1 MEIYFDK
8 EASQWEETLPIGNGI
23 LGGMIWGKVEK
34 EIIGLNDCS
43 FWSGTSES
51 LPNVPNTKGNLGKI
65 QNLIL
70 DGKRG
75 EAEKIIQEKFL
86 GFYTESYLPLG
97 NLVLDFCRNNDEE
110 IKEYRRCLSIDK
122 SLVNIHYK
130 TDRNE
135 YKREI
140 FASYPDQSIVLKMEH
155 LVKMKKIK
163 IFFDSEWKSII
174 RSKAQGLLISVQA
187 PERVQPSYIKS
198 IPPIKQGKS
207 GEVHKYEIIIQET
220 DGEVFFEDDGLAICN
235 SKELVLVFKRFS
247 ERKRIISFNKL
258 KQKHILDYKILFN
271 NVQIELGNQID
282 LPMDQRLSRLRDGNL
297 DPGLI
302 ALYFQYN
309 RYLLISCSRPNGF
322 PANLQGIWCWQ
333 KQPPWSSNYTLNI
346 NFEMNYWGADI
357 ANLSECMIP
366 YVEFINKLIL
376 KGKDTA
382 KLYYGLEGSVVHHN
396 SDKWYS
402 TNPVGKRDNEK
413 IGDPNS
419 LNWAMWPM
427 GGVWLVNDLYR
438 HYEYI
443 DDKSFLKTV
452 VYPCFCLVTKFL
464 TQYLVESKGFYHSAP
479 STSPENTYIF
489 DEKEYSVDKSSTMD
503 ITLIKEN
510 FEFFCEICETLE
522 IKTNLLARVRYLL
535 PHLPQVK
542 IGKKGEI
549 LEWQEEFK
557 EAKPGHRHFS
567 HLYGAF
573 PSEQFSTV
581 YFEAVKKA
589 IEIRLENG
597 GGHTGWSN
605 AWLINLYAV
614 LGKGDLALD
623 RIKHGLKYDSY
634 NNLWSSHPPF
644 QIDGNFGNISGIA
657 NLFVQCRKG
666 EIKLLPALPQ
676 EFSKGYIKGL
686 NIKKNR
692 YIELKWENGEIIFAK
707 IYKEKMQNE
716 RQFSR

>member
-1 MEIYFDK
+1 MSLLEIYFDK
-8 EASQWEETLPIGNGI
+8 EASQWEDTLPIGNGI
-23 LGGMIWGKVEK
+23 LGGMIWGKTDR

-43 FWSGTSES
+43 FWSGYSES
-51 LPNVPNTKGNLGKI
+51 LSNIPKTNGNLRKV

-70 DGKRG
+70 HGERK
-75 EAEKIIQEKFL
+75 EAEKIIRESFL

-97 NLVLDFCRNNDEE
+97 NLVLDFCREKAEE
-110 IKEYRRCLSIDK
+110 IQEYRRCLSIDN
-122 SLVNIHYK
+122 SIVDVNYK
-130 TDRNE
+130 TDKNE
-135 YKREI
+135 YRREI
-140 FASYPDQSIVLKMEH
+140 FASYPDQSIVFKMRH
-155 LVKMKKIK
+155 LFKVEKIR
-163 IFFDSEWKSII
+163 IFFNSEWKSTISI
-174 RSKAQGLLISVQA
+174 GDKRLLISVQA

-198 IPPIKQGKS
+198 IAPIRQGKM
-207 GEVHKYEIIIQET
+207 GEVHKYEIIVQET
-220 DGEVFFEDDGLAICN
+220 DGKIFYEDNGLTISN
-235 SKELVLVFKRFS
+235 SKELVLVCKRFT
-247 ERKRIISFNKL
+247 EKTKYISFSKM
-258 KQKHILDYKILFN
+258 KQRHILDYKTLFN
-271 NVQIELGNQID
+271 NVQIELGTQID
-282 LPMDQRLSRLRDGNL
+282 LPIDQRLSRLRTGKS

-322 PANLQGIWCWQ
+322 PANLQGIWCWE

-357 ANLSECMIP
+357 ANLSECMSP
-366 YVEFINKLIL
+366 YIDFIKNLIIN
-376 KGKDTA
+376 GENTA
-382 KLYYGLEGSVVHHN
+382 QLYYGLEGSVVHHN
-396 SDKWYS
+396 SDRWYS

-413 IGDPNS
+413 KGDPDS

-464 TQYLVESKGFYHSAP
+464 TQYLIENKGIYHSVP
-479 STSPENTYIF
+479 STSPENTFIV
-489 DEKEYSVDKSSTMD
+489 DKKEHSVDKSSTMD

-510 FEFFCEICETLE
+510 FNFFCEICSILK
-522 IKTNLLARVRYLL
+522 IKSDLLSKVQYLL
-535 PHLPQVK
+535 PQLPQIK
-542 IGKKGEI
+542 IGKRGDI
-549 LEWQEEFK
+549 LEWQEEFE

-573 PSEQFSTV
+573 PSEQFSKDC
-581 YFEAVKKA
+581 FSAVEKA

-605 AWLINLYAV
+605 AWMINLYAI
-614 LGKGDLALD
+614 LGKGDLALS
-623 RIKHGLKYDSY
+623 RIEHGLKYDSY

-657 NLFVQCRKG
+657 NLFVQCRNS
-666 EIKLLPALPQ
+666 EIKLLPALPK
-676 EFSKGYIKGL
+676 EFSNGYIKGL
-686 NIKKNR
+686 RIKKNR
-692 YIELKWENGEIIFAK
+692 FVELKWENGELIFSK
-707 IYKEKMQNE
+707 IYEGENE
-716 RQFSR
+716 E